1 MSISKEKARKRRQFR
16 VRKKVSGTP
25 DCPRLNVFRSINHI
39 YAQLIDDFSGNTLV
53 SSSSSDKELKGKLST
68 GGNIEAAKEVGMLI
82 AKRAVDKG
90 VKKVVFDRGGNLYH
104 GRVKALADGA
114 REGGLEF

>member
-1 MSISKEKARKRRQFR
+1 VGISKEKARKRRQFR

>member
-1 MSISKEKARKRRQFR
+1 VSISKEKARKRRQFR

-53 SSSSSDKELKGKLST
+53 SSSSSDKELKGKLSA